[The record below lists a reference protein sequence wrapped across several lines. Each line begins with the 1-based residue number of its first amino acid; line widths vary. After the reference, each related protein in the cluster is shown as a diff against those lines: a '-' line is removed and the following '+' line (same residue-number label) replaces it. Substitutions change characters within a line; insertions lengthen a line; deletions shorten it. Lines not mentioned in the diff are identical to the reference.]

1 MKRQIYGGFALALAS
16 ISILFLGETAWIQ
29 GKAIVAQVLMERAW
43 ARTKSGG
50 KAAPWPWADT
60 KPVAVLEVPGQEIR
74 QMVLAGASGRTLAFG
89 PAHMDE
95 SAAPNEDGT
104 IVLIGHRDTHFA
116 FLEEISIGEILR
128 LTDASGKA
136 RAFRIAE
143 TAVADIRH
151 TRLRIDSAGSR
162 SVLVACY
169 PFDAFDPGGPL
180 RYVVTAVGLHR

>member
-1 MKRQIYGGFALALAS
+1 MKRQIYGGFGLALAG

-60 KPVAVLEVPGQEIR
+60 KPIAVLEVPGREIR

-104 IVLIGHRDTHFA
+104 IVLTGHRDTHFA

-143 TAVADIRH
+143 MAVADIRH
-151 TRLRIDSAGSR
+151 TRLRIDSAGSQL
-162 SVLVACY
+162 VLVTCY
-169 PFDAFDPGGPL
+169 PFDAIDPGGPL
-180 RYVVTAVGLHR
+180 RYVVIAVALPS

>member
-1 MKRQIYGGFALALAS
+1 MKRQIYGGFAVAVAG
-16 ISILFLGETAWIQ
+16 IGILFLGEAAWIQ
-29 GKAIVAQVLMERAW
+29 GKAIVAQALIERAW

-60 KPVAVLEVPGQEIR
+60 RPIAVLEVPGRDIR

-104 IVLIGHRDTHFA
+104 IVLTGHRDTHFA
-116 FLEEISIGEILR
+116 FLEEISMGEVLR

-151 TRLRIDSAGSR
+151 TRLRINSAGSQL
-162 SVLVACY
+162 VLVTCY
-169 PFDAFDPGGPL
+169 PFDAIDPGGPL
-180 RYVVTAVGLHR
+180 RYVVTAVALPR